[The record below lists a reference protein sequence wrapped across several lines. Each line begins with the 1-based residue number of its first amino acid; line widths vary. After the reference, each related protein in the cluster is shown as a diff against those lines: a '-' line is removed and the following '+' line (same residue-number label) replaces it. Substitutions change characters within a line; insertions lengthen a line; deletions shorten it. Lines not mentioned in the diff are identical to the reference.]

1 MRGSELAE
9 AMAPVVDRIVNVREG
24 TSALD
29 RAIEAIVSTIGQFGG
44 KDATRYLE
52 AY

>member
-9 AMAPVVDRIVNVREG
+9 AMATTVDRIISAREG
-24 TSALD
+24 IGALD
-29 RAIEAIVSTIGQFGG
+29 IGTIGQFGG
-44 KDATRYLE
+44 KDATSYLE